1 VVRAAYVGLLRG
13 VGLRTDGAAGVG
25 FERARRSFGGDVEAR
40 LAMGAL
46 FRRRLFDRFH
56 ESVVQ
61 TTAMNLFSG
70 DTHALNPK
78 ILERRRIGRDRLE
91 EVIQAQVLNVTLGGR
106 YDVPPTSHRYGALK
120 ILKQAVRRLSQS
132 ALERRLRATNT
143 ALSLLL
149 DGKYVA
155 GPHCFA
161 EWDAD
166 VQRFLI
172 VDFLM
177 LGRRLSVR
185 HARSISTPERLIV
198 GALESMRPLF
208 ESMGPSGRIHL

>member
-1 VVRAAYVGLLRG
+1 
-13 VGLRTDGAAGVG
+13 
-25 FERARRSFGGDVEAR
+25 
-40 LAMGAL
+40 MGAL

-166 VQRFLI
+166 VQRFLPRHGNKAAMR
-172 VDFLM
+172 DFLGKEFGGVRWR
-177 LGRRLSVR
+177 LVQLKEQGTQVVCNGREL
-185 HARSISTPERLIV
+185 A
-198 GALESMRPLF
+198 
-208 ESMGPSGRIHL
+208 